1 MEFIPAGLLGSI
13 FMCGWFCGCWPG
25 CGGKAEG
32 LMPSMLPPAM
42 LCMPGVRIMS
52 GRTFM
57 AGWEDARAL
66 LSANGKLCA
75 RMGTRLA

>member
-1 MEFIPAGLLGSI
+1 M
-13 FMCGWFCGCWPG
+13 
-25 CGGKAEG
+25 
-32 LMPSMLPPAM
+32 MPSMLPPAM

-57 AGWEDARAL
+57 AGCEDAGAL
-66 LSANGKLCA
+66 ESANGKLCA

>member
-1 MEFIPAGLLGSI
+1 M
-13 FMCGWFCGCWPG
+13 
-25 CGGKAEG
+25 
-32 LMPSMLPPAM
+32 MPSMLPPAM

-66 LSANGKLCA
+66 LESANGKLCA

>member
-1 MEFIPAGLLGSI
+1 
-13 FMCGWFCGCWPG
+13 MCGWFCGCCPG

-57 AGWEDARAL
+57 ASCETGWEDARAL
-66 LSANGKLCA
+66 SSANGKLCS